1 MPGKEI
7 KGRSKIA
14 TYRHGGRVEYATGTQ
29 KKLVGGQKKLDKDGD
44 GTISG
49 KDFAMMNKG
58 GRVKAADGLW
68 ANIHAKRNRIKAGSG
83 EKMRTPGSK
92 GAPTAKALKDSQT

>member
-14 TYRHGGRVEYATGTQ
+14 TYRHGGRVKYATGTT

-44 GTISG
+44 GKINYEEFMKAFTYI
-49 KDFAMMNKG
+49 KPKG
-58 GRVKAADGLW
+58 Q
-68 ANIHAKRNRIKAGSG
+68 I
-83 EKMRTPGSK
+83 
-92 GAPTAKALKDSQT
+92 

>member
-14 TYRHGGRVEYATGTQ
+14 TYRHGGRVKYATGTT

-44 GTISG
+44 GKISG
-49 KDFAMMNKG
+49 RDFAMMNKG

-83 EKMRTPGSK
+83 EKMRSPGSK